1 MPGRQ
6 TPEELLASLA
16 RLADRLGPALEPA
29 GHEELL
35 RSIVSTARRLF
46 SGAACTHMLL
56 DEHDENLT
64 FHVADG
70 GGGDAAEG
78 RTLSADDGIA
88 GFVARSGQM
97 LAIEDVRRDPRFAE
111 SFARSTGYVP
121 TSILAVPL
129 ETDRGILGVIEVL
142 DRDPQAGVRA
152 QEMEL
157 LGLFAQQAALA
168 IENSRIFRDLGQ
180 TLLSALARAAEGD
193 EPLGAALERA
203 SDDERPADAEIAE
216 MALLFAELGQMGTDE
231 RKAALRMLDGFAS
244 YARAAKRFEW

>member
-46 SGAACTHMLL
+46 SGAACTLMLL
-56 DEHDENLT
+56 DEHEENLT

-70 GGGDAAEG
+70 GGTAEG
-78 RTLSADDGIA
+78 LTISTDDGIA

-203 SDDERPADAEIAE
+203 SEDERPADAEIAE
-216 MALLFAELGQMGTDE
+216 MALLFAELGHMGTEE